1 MAFFTNKGRV
11 YRAKAYE
18 LPEGGRD
25 AKGQHVANLLAFQP
39 DEHIAQVMALRT
51 YQDAQYL
58 VLATRSGLVKK
69 TRLEE
74 YDSNR
79 TGGVIAIN
87 LREDEDGQMD
97 ELVSAELINPDQDLL
112 LVSAKGQSV
121 RFAADDQTL
130 RATGRASIGVRGMKF
145 KEGDYLL
152 AMGVAKDDS
161 DLLVVTEGGYAK
173 RTQVSEYR
181 LQGRG
186 GLGVKVANLVSERGN
201 LVGAVI
207 VQEADEVM
215 VIMHSGKVQRSNV
228 SEVPRTGRNT
238 KGVIFTRPG
247 KSDAVLAIA
256 LNNETESDEDQVADA
271 SAQLEALA
279 NQDCV
284 SAPVSAEETA
294 DSETSES

>member
-1 MAFFTNKGRV
+1 
-11 YRAKAYE
+11 
-18 LPEGGRD
+18 
-25 AKGQHVANLLAFQP
+25 
-39 DEHIAQVMALRT
+39 
-51 YQDAQYL
+51 
-58 VLATRSGLVKK
+58 
-69 TRLEE
+69 
-74 YDSNR
+74 
-79 TGGVIAIN
+79 
-87 LREDEDGQMD
+87 
-97 ELVSAELINPDQDLL
+97 
-112 LVSAKGQSV
+112 
-121 RFAADDQTL
+121 
-130 RATGRASIGVRGMKF
+130 
-145 KEGDYLL
+145 
-152 AMGVAKDDS
+152 MGVAKDDS